1 MDTILYLQQFASPT
15 LDALLLFVTNLGSE
29 LAYIAFLL
37 VTYLA
42 FDARLGQRVAVYLLV
57 SFYLNFHLKGLIDTP
72 RPYTIDPE
80 LARSPA
86 AVATG
91 AGPGFPSGHAQASAT
106 FWGYLALRVRKI
118 WFWTLAALLVALI
131 SLSRIYLG
139 VHIPLDI
146 IGGLIIGAVLVGL
159 FLGVDRWVD
168 TFTPP
173 SKGVLFTLGLLVPLA
188 LHLFLS
194 TPDSEVLMGGL
205 AAFATAPL
213 FVPYRAEGRI
223 WRRVLVTLLGLVLV
237 FAALFGSSLLL
248 SEEVK
253 RNALVG
259 FVRYF
264 LIGYTGLALTP
275 YLAKLTHLTPTPPSQ
290 PSPKSTT

>member
-1 MDTILYLQQFASPT
+1 MDTILWLQSFASPT
-15 LDALLLFVTNLGSE
+15 LDTLLLFVTNLGSE

-72 RPYTIDPE
+72 RPFMIDPE

-86 AVATG
+86 AAETG

-106 FWGYLALRVRKI
+106 FWGYLAVKVRRA
-118 WFWTLAALLVALI
+118 WFWVFAALLVALI

-139 VHIPLDI
+139 VHLPIDI
-146 IGGLIIGAVLVGL
+146 IGGLVIGAVLVGL
-159 FLGVDRWVD
+159 SLGVDRWLE
-168 TFTPP
+168 TFTLPY
-173 SKGVLFTLGLLVPLA
+173 KGILFTLGLLLPLA
-188 LHLFLS
+188 LHLFLP

-213 FVPYRAEGRI
+213 LVPYRAEGSA
-223 WRRVLVTLLGLVLV
+223 WRRVLVTLLGFVLV
-237 FAALFGSSLLL
+237 FTVLFGSSLLL
-248 SEEVK
+248 PEEVK
-253 RNALVG
+253 RNAFVG
-259 FVRYF
+259 FARYF

-275 YLAKLTHLTPTPPSQ
+275 WLAQQTRLTPKPQ
-290 PSPKSTT
+290 PSSVT